1 MIHKR
6 ELYSRVMKTED
17 IRLEDIQQLI
27 TCVSDKTEELIA
39 RLINKCEIKPGSGL
53 NESVQS
59 CIKSKEMSES
69 ASAVD
74 DGDPDVADT
83 CNTVRTARIKKSR
96 WSD

>member
-1 MIHKR
+1 MIHRR
-6 ELYSRVMKTED
+6 ELYSRVIKTEN
-17 IRLEDIQQLI
+17 IKLEDIQQLI
-27 TCVSDKTEELIA
+27 TCISDKTEELIA

-59 CIKSKEMSES
+59 RIKTES